1 MIIISFYVNFFVKQR
16 RKKKIQLQSV
26 KLILWSF
33 GVILWKLQIRNS
45 FCRNLLEL
53 SAALWYNDANNL
65 IRCGGFGG
73 YNVAC
78 HGGYGCGF
86 I

>member
-1 MIIISFYVNFFVKQR
+1 MILWIY
-16 RKKKIQLQSV
+16 QSV
-26 KLILWSF
+26 IRSA
-33 GVILWKLQIRNS
+33 VIG
-45 FCRNLLEL
+45 LEL
-53 SAALWYNDANNL
+53 SGTLWYNDANNL
-65 IRCGGFGG
+65 IHCGGFGG

>member
-1 MIIISFYVNFFVKQR
+1 MLYRLSIIIIFFYVNFFVKQR
-16 RKKKIQLQSV
+16 RKKTKIS
-26 KLILWSF
+26 
-33 GVILWKLQIRNS
+33 VILA
-45 FCRNLLEL
+45 L

-73 YNVAC
+73 QNVAC
-78 HGGYGCGF
+78 HGAYRCGF

>member
-1 MIIISFYVNFFVKQR
+1 MLYRLSIIIIFFYVNFFVKQR
-16 RKKKIQLQSV
+16 RKKTKIS
-26 KLILWSF
+26 
-33 GVILWKLQIRNS
+33 VILA
-45 FCRNLLEL
+45 L

-73 YNVAC
+73 YDVAC
-78 HGGYGCGF
+78 HGAYRCGF

>member
-1 MIIISFYVNFFVKQR
+1 MLYRMSIIIIFFYVNFFAKQR
-16 RKKKIQLQSV
+16 RKK
-26 KLILWSF
+26 
-33 GVILWKLQIRNS
+33 RNITV
-45 FCRNLLEL
+45 LLEL
-53 SAALWYNDANNL
+53 SVALWYNDANNL

-78 HGGYGCGF
+78 HGACRGGF

>member
-1 MIIISFYVNFFVKQR
+1 MLYRLSIIIIFFYVNFFVKQR
-16 RKKKIQLQSV
+16 RKERIYSLS
-26 KLILWSF
+26 
-33 GVILWKLQIRNS
+33 
-45 FCRNLLEL
+45 LEL

-78 HGGYGCGF
+78 HGAYGCGF